1 MKLSDLAKELGG
13 QYEGTPDPDIQSV
26 AGVAFASAGQ
36 LTFLS
41 SPTYLPQVRETKA
54 SAVLVKQLIPDVVV
68 PQVVVANPSAAA
80 TKATEVL
87 GMKRPEPAVGVS
99 PRASVAATAKIGKSV
114 TIMDFAVIDDN
125 VEIGDGTVI
134 YPGVYVGPG
143 SRIGPKCL
151 IYPNV
156 SILDGTLVGARV
168 IIHSG
173 SVLGSDGFGVDL
185 GAEPTKVPQLG
196 VVEICDDV
204 EIGACVT
211 IDRARFDR
219 TIIGRGTK
227 IDNQVQIAHNVR
239 VGENCVLVAQVGVA
253 GSTELGRNV
262 VLAAK
267 VGVNSHIKVADNV
280 MVAATSA
287 IKATIPNSGPY
298 GGIPAVPLNEWHR
311 QMGNISNLGKM
322 RKKLQDVMLRVEA
335 LERLLLASTA
345 APVDD
350 VIDGTEPPV

>member
-1 MKLSDLAKELGG
+1 MKLSELAKALGG
-13 QYEGTPDPDIQSV
+13 QFDGAEDPDILSV
-26 AGVAFASAGQ
+26 AGVAFAQPGQ

-41 SPTYLPQVRETKA
+41 SPSYLPQLKETAA
-54 SAVLVKQLIPDVVV
+54 SAVLVKQLLPEISI
-68 PQVVVANPSAAA
+68 PQVVVANPSSAA
-80 TKATEVL
+80 TKATHVL
-87 GMKRPEPAVGVS
+87 GMKRPTPKAGIS
-99 PRASVAATAKIGKSV
+99 GKASISASATIGKGV
-114 TIMDFAVIDDN
+114 TIMDFAVVEDDAQ
-125 VEIGDGTVI
+125 IGAGTVL
-134 YPGVYVGPG
+134 YPGVYVGPN
-143 SRIGPKCL
+143 SKIGAECL
-151 IYPNV
+151 VYPNV
-156 SILDGTLVGARV
+156 SILDGTLIGDRV

-185 GAEPTKVPQLG
+185 AGAEPSKVPQLG
-196 VVEICDDV
+196 IVEVQDDV

-219 TIIGRGTK
+219 TIIGKGTK

-253 GSTELGRNV
+253 GSTELGKNV

-287 IKATIPNSGPY
+287 IKASIPNSGPY

-322 RKKLQDVMLRVEA
+322 RKKLQDVMSRVEI
-335 LERLLLASTA
+335 LERLLLHTPI
-345 APVDD
+345 PVEDQGD
-350 VIDGTEPPV
+350 AGNYS